1 MITPPMSR
9 VDTPHDVVQA
19 CCTVLSRPWNW
30 ISNAFAKFCPR
41 LCDVPACSA
50 RPSPISASIEYV
62 RDAPANFSLSLFCP
76 STTGIASSVSANSL

>member
-1 MITPPMSR
+1 MRGGRISPLSSPWVMITPPISR

-30 ISNAFAKFCPR
+30 MPNALAKFCPR

-50 RPSPISASIEYV
+50 RPSPISASIE
-62 RDAPANFSLSLFCP
+62 
-76 STTGIASSVSANSL
+76 